1 MQKIFKNDLFI
12 VFIIFIIF
20 AVCLPFFFLH
30 QGLLAVDTGREFY
43 LSQQVANGAVLYQNI
58 FNIYGPFAYQLNA
71 LLFNIFGEKIH
82 TLYWMGIIN
91 SFVIVVSLY
100 FIAREFLKKSF
111 SFLISIFTVF
121 SLVYTTF
128 LYNSNITYS
137 YGLIYALSSFL
148 LSLLFFIK
156 YLKNDS
162 YQYIYLSCFFAGL
175 SIINK
180 YEFIL
185 YPFLLIYVLFFLKP
199 IDLKTKI
206 KSIICFFIMPFLSFG
221 ILFFQGLTIEKLKEA
236 FELMTIMAK
245 SDNMRLF
252 YSNFGN
258 FFEPYKYIL
267 LILRNPFSAIF
278 GFLPIINI
286 ILFLVFLKKI
296 KNNTALI
303 IFCIASILASIKFIL
318 FLNIE
323 HMGAFLFPLCLL
335 TSLILCENF
344 DNITNL
350 KYIFLSALIL
360 FYAYN
365 DFDSLQYKNYLLETP
380 KGNIYTFRKDGEPI
394 KTVSDYIIQNSNE
407 DDKVVILPEG
417 AFINFITDRKSD
429 NILHNLVPL
438 YYTDTF
444 GENKVLNHYEKYPA
458 DYFVIM
464 PLTTIEYGSNF
475 FCDYAKNFCEMIN
488 NNYSLEQEINN
499 IKIYKRK

>member
-1 MQKIFKNDLFI
+1 MQKVFKHDLFLI
-12 VFIIFIIF
+12 FIIFIIF
-20 AVCLPFFFLH
+20 VICLPFFFLH

-43 LSQQVANGAVLYQNI
+43 LSQQVANGGILYQNI
-58 FNIYGPFAYQLNA
+58 FNIYGPFAYQLNG
-71 LLFNIFGEKIH
+71 LLFKTFGEKIL

-91 SFVIVVSLY
+91 SFIIVISLY
-100 FIAREFLKKSF
+100 LISREFLKKSF

-121 SLVYTTF
+121 SLVFTTF

-148 LSLLFFIK
+148 LSLLFLVK

-162 YQYIYLSCFFAGL
+162 NKYLYLSFLFSGL

-185 YPFLLIYVLFFLKP
+185 YPFLLVYVLFFLKP
-199 IDLKTKI
+199 IDIKTKI
-206 KSIICFFIMPFLSFG
+206 KSIICFLIMPFLSFG
-221 ILFFQGLTIEKLKEA
+221 ILFYQGLTLDNLKEA
-236 FELMTIMAK
+236 FELMKIMAK

-258 FFEPYKYIL
+258 FFEPSKYL
-267 LILRNPFSAIF
+267 FLIIRNPFSAIF

-286 ILFLVFLKKI
+286 ILFLIFIKKI
-296 KNNTALI
+296 RNNTALF

-318 FLNIE
+318 FLNID
-323 HMGAFLFPLCLL
+323 HMGAFLLPLCLL
-335 TSLILCENF
+335 TLLVLCESFN
-344 DNITNL
+344 NITNL
-350 KYIFLSALIL
+350 KYIILSALIL

-365 DFDSLQYKNYLLETP
+365 DFNSLQYKNYLLKTQ

-394 KTVSDYIIQNSNE
+394 KIVSDYIIQNSKKE
-407 DDKVVILPEG
+407 DKVVILPEG

-444 GENKVLNHYEKYPA
+444 GENKVLNHYNKYPA

-464 PLTTIEYGSNF
+464 PLSTIEYGSNY
-475 FCDYAKNFCEMIN
+475 FCDYANNFCEMIN

>member
-185 YPFLLIYVLFFLKP
+185 YPLTKY
-199 IDLKTKI
+199 DLG
-206 KSIICFFIMPFLSFG
+206 F
-221 ILFFQGLTIEKLKEA
+221 
-236 FELMTIMAK
+236 
-245 SDNMRLF
+245 
-252 YSNFGN
+252 
-258 FFEPYKYIL
+258 IL
-267 LILRNPFSAIF
+267 L
-278 GFLPIINI
+278 
-286 ILFLVFLKKI
+286 
-296 KNNTALI
+296 
-303 IFCIASILASIKFIL
+303 
-318 FLNIE
+318 
-323 HMGAFLFPLCLL
+323 
-335 TSLILCENF
+335 
-344 DNITNL
+344 
-350 KYIFLSALIL
+350 Y
-360 FYAYN
+360 
-365 DFDSLQYKNYLLETP
+365 
-380 KGNIYTFRKDGEPI
+380 
-394 KTVSDYIIQNSNE
+394 
-407 DDKVVILPEG
+407 
-417 AFINFITDRKSD
+417 
-429 NILHNLVPL
+429 
-438 YYTDTF
+438 
-444 GENKVLNHYEKYPA
+444 
-458 DYFVIM
+458 
-464 PLTTIEYGSNF
+464 
-475 FCDYAKNFCEMIN
+475 
-488 NNYSLEQEINN
+488 
-499 IKIYKRK
+499 